1 MVDLTLHI
9 RLVSDIA
16 MFILI
21 WLVQLVIYPAFH
33 VVERDIFIQWHERYT
48 RNIAFFVLPLMI
60 AQGLTTVLLL
70 IRNNGLIPILELV
83 CLLTAWGVTFTLSV
97 PCHKKLH
104 EIGRD
109 QAVIDRLIQTN
120 WFRTIAWTAVML
132 LGWLPD

>member
-9 RLVSDIA
+9 RFLSDIA

-48 RNIAFFVLPLMI
+48 RNISFFVLPLMI
-60 AQGLTTVLLL
+60 AQGITTVLLL
-70 IRNNGLIPILELV
+70 LRNAGFISILELAG
-83 CLLTAWGVTFTLSV
+83 LLTAWGVTFTLSV

-109 QAVIDRLIQTN
+109 ERVIHRLIQTN

-132 LGWLPD
+132 LGWLPE